1 MDSKNQLSNA
11 NGNSNEIAM
20 VASHTPGNNMIVLEN
35 YLNLSVSSASFR
47 IFS

>member
-11 NGNSNEIAM
+11 NGNSNETAM
-20 VASHTPGNNMIVLEN
+20 VASQTPGNNMVVPEN
-35 YLNLSVSSASFR
+35 YLNLPVSWASFR